1 MYKFI
6 IIPVFLTLVVFP
18 AFSQSSPTTSASVVT
33 AAPSAATTPIPIT
46 TPSPGLKT
54 EQSGL
59 LSYVDFGG
67 SSNSTGHIFTLGLSA
82 GYQFNDRVSVDA
94 RVPFYFV
101 SATTTTTGTGGG
113 TQQSTLTDHGIGDP
127 SFALTLRFPNHVLD
141 YKTRVTTWVPVARVS
156 SGFSTGSVLV
166 DWANRFSRPI
176 GRLLPFGQIDLANT
190 VPDTAFFLL
199 PYTAKGFNARFEGGT
214 QVALTKIFSVGGSA
228 YYVAPSGQQ
237 HLYSRVCDS
246 GSGSGGT
253 MGGGTGWNENGFLTN
268 SVTVG
273 DDLTRD
279 HGFSTW
285 LTANLPHYVD
295 LEIGF
300 TRSYDY
306 NLNTVSFGV
315 GFDPL
320 EALRHKRH

>member
-1 MYKFI
+1 MYRSTI
-6 IIPVFLTLVVFP
+6 VLVLLMSPTLPLF
-18 AFSQSSPTTSASVVT
+18 AQSSVTTATNTTSA
-33 AAPSAATTPIPIT
+33 AALTTPSAALTTPAPVRQ
-46 TPSPGLKT
+46 PSPGMKT
-54 EQSGL
+54 EESGL

-67 SSNSTGHIFTLGLSA
+67 SSNSIGHIFTLGFSA

-101 SATTTTTGTGGG
+101 SATTTATGTGGG
-113 TQQSTLTDHGIGDP
+113 TQESTLTDRGIGDP
-127 SFALTLRFPNHVLD
+127 SFALMLHFPNQALD

-176 GRLLPFGQIDLANT
+176 GRLLPFGQIDVANT
-190 VPDTAFFLL
+190 VPDTAYFLL

-214 QVALTKIFSVGGSA
+214 QVGLTKIFSVGGSA
-228 YYVAPSGQQ
+228 YYVAPFGQQ

-246 GSGSGGT
+246 GSGSGGM
-253 MGGGTGWNENGFLTN
+253 MGWETN

-273 DDLTRD
+273 NDLTRD

-285 LTANLPHYVD
+285 FTANLRHHVD

-300 TRSYDY
+300 TRSYGY
-306 NLNTVSFGV
+306 NLNTVSFGI

-320 EALRHKRH
+320 QALRHRRAE